1 MTFEQILVATLLV
14 PLIIGGWV
22 SMIAMFVIIWKSLWE
37 DPWDI

>member
-1 MTFEQILVATLLV
+1 MTFEQILVATLLA

-22 SMIAMFVIIWKSLWE
+22 SLIAMFVILWKFLLD